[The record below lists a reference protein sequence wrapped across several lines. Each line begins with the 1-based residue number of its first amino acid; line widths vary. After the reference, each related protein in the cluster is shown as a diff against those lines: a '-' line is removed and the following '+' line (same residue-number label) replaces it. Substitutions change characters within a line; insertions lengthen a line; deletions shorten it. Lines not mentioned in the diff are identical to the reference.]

1 MGVDERTKRW
11 DEAADDPFSEA
22 AAVRKL
28 EAAGYRVARYGYP
41 PGTLF
46 PPHTHGYDKVNLVV
60 SGRFR
65 MEMGGESRVLDA
77 GESIFVPAGAVHA
90 AATVGDE
97 VAICLD
103 AS

>member
-1 MGVDERTKRW
+1 MSVERW
-11 DEAADDPFSEA
+11 NEAADGPFSEV

-28 EAAGYRVARYGYP
+28 EVAGYRVARYGYP
-41 PGTLF
+41 PGTVF
-46 PPHTHGYDKVNLVV
+46 APHTHGYDKVNLVV

-65 MEMGGESRVLDA
+65 MEMGGESMVLEA

-90 AATVGDE
+90 AATVGNE
-97 VAICLD
+97 TAVCLD